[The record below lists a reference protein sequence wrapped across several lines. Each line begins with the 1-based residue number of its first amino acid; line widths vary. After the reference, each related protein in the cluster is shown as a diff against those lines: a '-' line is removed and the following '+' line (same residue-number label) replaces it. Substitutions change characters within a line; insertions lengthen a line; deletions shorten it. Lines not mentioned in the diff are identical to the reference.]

1 MKKLKRI
8 TIKDVA
14 AKCNTSVRTVSRVL
28 NNDPHVK
35 LETRKLVQE
44 TIDELG
50 FKVNAIARSLKD
62 KRTNQI
68 VVFIDVHEGNFWGSF
83 HNEILQELYKQ
94 TKANGYRMVISLS
107 SADSFQ
113 DDDNDGFYLIRHGLC
128 DGVIMFDTKAGDR
141 RISFLK
147 EFNVPFVIFGKDVT
161 NYDTPYVDLDNEYA
175 GYLGAKYLYENG
187 YEDFVFFLGNE
198 EFIVNQERAR
208 GFFKFCEEKGLTANT
223 VKFGISSMEY
233 AYRET
238 REFLKTYSDK
248 KLAIFISG
256 DERAIGVYRAV
267 HEIGL
272 KVGEDIGVLGI
283 DNIKA
288 GEYFNPPLTTI
299 DQPKKEFSET
309 AFAILIEQLNQQT
322 KVTKRILI
330 TPQIEKRLSL

>member
-1 MKKLKRI
+1 MKSLKRI

-14 AKCNTSVRTVSRVL
+14 AKCNISIRTVSRVL

-68 VVFIDVHEGNFWGSF
+68 VVFIDVHDGNFWGSF
-83 HNEILQELYKQ
+83 HNEILQEFYKQ

-113 DDDNDGFYLIRHGLC
+113 EDDNDGFYLIKHGLC

-141 RISFLK
+141 RIAFLK

-187 YEDFVFFLGNE
+187 YDDFIFFLGNE
-198 EFIVNQERAR
+198 VYIVNQERAR
-208 GFFKFCEEKGLTANT
+208 GFYKFCEEKGLATNM
-223 VKFGISSMEY
+223 VKFGVSSMEI
-233 AYRET
+233 AYKET
-238 REFLKTYSDK
+238 QEFLKTYSGK

-256 DERAIGVYRAV
+256 DDRAIGVYRAI

-288 GEYFNPPLTTI
+288 GEYFYPPLTTI